1 METQLISQFYQ
12 LPKNLQQEV
21 LDYIEFLVN
30 KYVNSRQ
37 TKEEVTISVK
47 KLDPFAHSTPI
58 QSHITEDLTH
68 VKPFAH
74 VKNSAKYGKELRK
87 KAWDRR

>member
-1 METQLISQFYQ
+1 MEKQLVLQFEL
-12 LPKNLQQEV
+12 LPENLQQEV
-21 LDYIEFLVN
+21 LDYIEFLVK

-37 TKEEVTISVK
+37 TKKEAAISVK

-58 QSHITEDLTH
+58 QCDMTEDLTH

-74 VKNSAKYGKELRK
+74 VKNSAEYAKELRE
-87 KAWDRR
+87 KAWERR